1 MAAVNV
7 FIWSHFVGTV
17 IWDAARQVAAF
28 EFDDN
33 FIKLGIDLAPLMMP
47 LEDLQRGE
55 QIFAF
60 ASLNKETFH
69 GLPGL
74 LADSLPD
81 AFGGALL
88 KAWLARQGKDLKT
101 ITPVEQLSYIGSR
114 GMGALRFEPAILP
127 KATAADKLEVAS
139 LLGLANKVLSD
150 RASLLVSL
158 SEDEERALLELIK
171 VGTSAGGQRGKAI
184 VAYHEKTGEIRSGQL
199 DLPEAFEH
207 YILKFDGINTGVLGD
222 PAGYGRIEMA
232 YYRMAR
238 DCNIWMTN
246 CRLLEENGR
255 AHFMTRRFD
264 RREDGARVHMQTL
277 CALAHYDY
285 QQPGMYSYDDAFA
298 DMRELYLPYPDTD
311 QLYRRMVFNIVARN
325 QDDHTKNISFVLPE
339 NGDWRL
345 SPAYDVTWSYNPSG
359 AWTDLHQMHVSGKR
373 DGFTRQDLIDFGQ
386 KQSIKN
392 CGEIVDQIVEI
403 VSNWPEYAKMTGVDH
418 GRIQVISKTHRLK
431 LDGHR

>member
-1 MAAVNV
+1 MPAVNV

-17 IWDAARQVAAF
+17 IWDAARQVATF

-55 QIFAF
+55 KIFEF
-60 ASLNKETFH
+60 ASLNKEVFH

-74 LADSLPD
+74 LSDSLPD

-88 KAWLARQGKDLKT
+88 KTWLSRQGRDVKT

-114 GMGALRFEPAILP
+114 GMGALRFEPAISI
-127 KATAADKLEVAS
+127 KATSADKLEVAS
-139 LLGLANKVLSD
+139 LLGLANKVLPD

-158 SEDEERALLELIK
+158 SEDEERALHELIK

-184 VAYHEKTGEIRSGQL
+184 VAYNEKTGEIRSGQL

-207 YILKFDGINTGVLGD
+207 YLLKFDGVNAGELGD
-222 PAGYGRIEMA
+222 PTGYGRIEMA
-232 YYRMAR
+232 YYRMAL
-238 DCNIWMTN
+238 DCGILMTN

-264 RREDGARVHMQTL
+264 RKEDGERIHMQTL

-285 QQPGMYSYDDAFA
+285 HQPGMYSYDDAFA
-298 DMRELYLPYPDTD
+298 DMRELYLPYPDME
-311 QLYRRMVFNIVARN
+311 QLYKRMVFNIVARN

-339 NGDWRL
+339 NGVWRL
-345 SPAYDVTWSYNPSG
+345 SPAYDVNWSYNPSG
-359 AWTDLHQMHVSGKR
+359 AWTNLHQMHVSGKR
-373 DGFTRQDLIDFGQ
+373 DQFTKQYLTNFGQ
-386 KQSIKN
+386 KQGIKN
-392 CGEIVDQIVEI
+392 CSEIVDQIVGI
-403 VSNWPEYAKMTGVDH
+403 VSNWPVYAKMTGVNQD
-418 GRIQVISKTHRLK
+418 RIGVISKTHRLK
-431 LDGHR
+431 LN